1 MTAKTVPLS
10 IISTTGESSN
20 SNQFVQIGIGSKIL
34 DQQPKEW
41 AYWFLVLD
49 RSTLD
54 VVFNEVSSSANSVPD
69 GLSKYDTADYI
80 LAFATAAVGLNNQP
94 QGDLFVFLDRNGAGR
109 ELRRID
115 QIATQFNCGYLGTFG
130 YALVGVLGDQN
141 MPGFET
147 SQISQPF
154 TGPILTVQL
163 QPMDIDGKTTYT
175 PVQISNA

>member
-1 MTAKTVPLS
+1 MTAKAVPLT
-10 IISTTGESSN
+10 IISTTGESS
-20 SNQFVQIGIGSKIL
+20 SGSQYIQIGVGSKIL

-49 RSTLD
+49 RVSLD
-54 VVFNEVSSSANSVPD
+54 VVFNEVSSSANSLPG
-69 GLSKYDTADYI
+69 GLSKYNTADYI
-80 LAFATAAVGLNNQP
+80 LAFASTGVGLNNHP
-94 QGDLFVFLDRNGAGR
+94 QGDLFVFLDKNGAGR

-115 QIATQFNCGYLGTFG
+115 QVATQFNCGYLGTFG
-130 YALVGVLGDQN
+130 YALVGVLGDQD
-141 MPGFET
+141 MPGFEA

-163 QPMDIDGKTTYT
+163 KPMDIDGKTTYT